1 VGWLASQGGAGS
13 LEGMSEITLN
23 VPESTPE
30 ALHVAP
36 ELLGAELLLAAAV
49 KLFEAGRPSGGAAA
63 ELAGVPKPV
72 FIEKLGAYG
81 VAAFRQ
87 TTAELQD
94 EAANA

>member
-1 VGWLASQGGAGS
+1 MR
-13 LEGMSEITLN
+13 GMSTLTLH
-23 VPESTPE
+23 VPETIPE
-30 ALHVAP
+30 ALRVSP
-36 ELLGAELLLAAAV
+36 ERLGAELLLAAAM
-49 KLFEAGRPSGGAAA
+49 KLYEAGRLSGGAAA

-87 TTAELQD
+87 GEAELQD